1 MKVVCDSC
9 RTQYLVPDEKVGPR
23 GIKIRCKKCGHII
36 IWRPGQEAQEPQEQ
50 PQTGP
55 SLSSVSDPF
64 AERSGEGDELGQA
77 FDRLLQGAPAPSA
90 ESDEEDDDEDGGETQ
105 LFSMEDLQRFK
116 KNSLPPDDQQKI
128 DEVFSEASSTSVA
141 PGQAEVREEWYVAVR
156 DEQVGPISREE
167 LEGYWKRGEINAKT
181 LAWCQGMADWEPI
194 ENIAQLKNLLTATA
208 SVPAPSQ
215 PEKQWVETASSSLS
229 SLVEEELQAVS
240 SKPPAAEA
248 KYSAKP
254 DQPEDESGAE
264 EVPPWEKEEVVSG
277 EVPRPGGGYF
287 DPSLSLTTTD
297 TGSPLPRKTS
307 LEKPAYLAKGSALG
321 GWKIIIAAGAGALIG
336 AVVIFFLIWGGGK
349 QAPAERRDAPSAEAA
364 PPASGKAQATVAE
377 AKSEQPQAAES
388 KEPAA
393 APTSGEEKAAAPEED
408 VIVAQKPTK
417 ETAPPP
423 VDEKEK
429 PRPAARG
436 EKASRPKAVAAKAD
450 KARPEAKEKPAST
463 PAAAPEQGG
472 QLTKEQVATTMKK
485 YLPVMKNC
493 VAMQKE
499 RDPSVTGTM
508 IISFVILPSGKTSE
522 VKVQTPEHQGTFVAS
537 CILRVISEISFPT
550 FSGPPY
556 PIPRLP
562 LKLGD

>member
-36 IWRPGQEAQEPQEQ
+36 IWRPAQEAQEPQAQ

-64 AERSGEGDELGQA
+64 AEKSGEGDELGQA
-77 FDRLLQGAPAPSA
+77 FDRLLQGAPAPSTG
-90 ESDEEDDDEDGGETQ
+90 SDEEDDDEDGGETQ
-105 LFSMEDLQRFK
+105 LFSLEDLQRFK
-116 KNSLPPDDQQKI
+116 KGSLPADDQQKI
-128 DEVFSEASSTSVA
+128 DAVFSEASSTSVA
-141 PGQAEVREEWYVAVR
+141 AGRAEVRQEWYVAVR
-156 DEQVGPISREE
+156 DEQLGPVSREE
-167 LEGYWKRGEINAKT
+167 LEGYWNRGEINAQT

-194 ENIAQLKNLLTATA
+194 ENIAQLKYLLAAPSAATA
-208 SVPAPSQ
+208 PSKA
-215 PEKQWVETASSSLS
+215 EKQWVETASSSLT
-229 SLVEEELQAVS
+229 SLVEEELQAVA
-240 SKPPAAEA
+240 SKPPPAEA
-248 KYSAKP
+248 KDSARP
-254 DQPEDESGAE
+254 DQAEGEGGAE
-264 EVPPWEKEEVVSG
+264 EIPPWEKEEVVSG

-287 DPSLSLTTTD
+287 DPSLSLTTTA
-297 TGSPLPRKTS
+297 TGSPLPRKTA
-307 LEKPAYLAKGSALG
+307 LEKPAYLAKGSGLG
-321 GWKIIIAAGAGALIG
+321 GWKMILAAGGGALIG
-336 AVVIFFLIWGGGK
+336 AVAIFLVIWGGGR
-349 QAPAERRDAPSAEAA
+349 PAGRQDVKGVESA
-364 PPASGKAQATVAE
+364 PPVADKAQAAAAE
-377 AKSEQPQAAES
+377 AKPEKPQASES
-388 KEPAA
+388 KEPPA
-393 APTSGEEKAAAPEED
+393 APEQGAEKAASPQED
-408 VIVAQKPTK
+408 VIVAQKPKK

-423 VDEKEK
+423 AEEKEK
-429 PRPAARG
+429 AKPAARG
-436 EKASRPKAVAAKAD
+436 EKASRPTAVAAKAE
-450 KARPEAKEKPAST
+450 KARPEPKEKPAPP
-463 PAAAPEQGG
+463 PAATPEQGG
-472 QLTKEQVATTMKK
+472 QLTKEQVAATMKK

-537 CILRVISEISFPT
+537 CILRVISEINFPT